1 MSTSSTQLEP
11 DQPELASPELK
22 ISFIIPLVG
31 FVLLFGVI
39 AATGFLALRQAS
51 EQAAIERSLDVQRR
65 LSRILTL
72 LLDAETG
79 ERGYVLTGE
88 ENYLEPFYSAAPRI
102 EAEIKRLRAATGDN
116 EAHQRQ
122 AAALLQLARD
132 KLTELRQMVE
142 LRRSQGIDAAV
153 ARIQSGQGKE
163 AMDRARALIAQMA
176 GDEARI
182 LRDRQTAALNS
193 DRAVQIGIVAAVLL
207 LLGLIAAALREVRR
221 QFRNVSEARAFME
234 NANWRLKEEGLQR
247 ERLGMQLREAQKME
261 AIGQLSG
268 GLAHD
273 FNNMLAVITGSLAL
287 IKRRIGRGDTN
298 VAQLIEGGLDGAQ
311 RAANLTS
318 RLLAVA
324 RQQPLAPEPVDVNK
338 FVAKMSDLL
347 KHTLGEHVRLESVL
361 GGGIWRTYIDSSQLE
376 NAILNL
382 CVNARDA
389 MPQGGRLT
397 IETANASLD
406 DAYAAEHGVPAGQ
419 YVLVAVS
426 DTGSGMSPETVQNAF
441 DPFFTT
447 KSGKGTG
454 LGLSQVY
461 GFARQSGG
469 HAKIYSEPGHG
480 TTVKLYL
487 PRHMRD
493 THEAPVL
500 GQPRDLQQLRGQPG
514 ETILVVEDDEQ
525 VRSVALRNIE
535 ELGYGT
541 LEAQNAAAALRVLDA
556 HPEIVLLFTD
566 IVMPDMNGRALADE
580 ATRRRPAL
588 KVLFTTGFTRNA
600 VVHNGVVDAG
610 VNFIAKPFSIEALA
624 TKIRM
629 ALDG

>member
-1 MSTSSTQLEP
+1 
-11 DQPELASPELK
+11 
-22 ISFIIPLVG
+22 
-31 FVLLFGVI
+31 
-39 AATGFLALRQAS
+39 
-51 EQAAIERSLDVQRR
+51 
-65 LSRILTL
+65 
-72 LLDAETG
+72 
-79 ERGYVLTGE
+79 
-88 ENYLEPFYSAAPRI
+88 
-102 EAEIKRLRAATGDN
+102 
-116 EAHQRQ
+116 
-122 AAALLQLARD
+122 LLQLARE

-153 ARIQSGQGKE
+153 SRIQSGQGKE

-207 LLGLIAAALREVRR
+207 LLGLTAAALREVRR

-234 NANWRLKEEGLQR
+234 NANRRLKEEGLQR

-347 KHTLGEHVRLESVL
+347 RHTLGEHVRLESVL

-389 MPQGGRLT
+389 MPEGGRLT
-397 IETANASLD
+397 IETANASLHVARD
-406 DAYAAEHGVPAGQ
+406 RAEC
-419 YVLVAVS
+419 
-426 DTGSGMSPETVQNAF
+426 
-441 DPFFTT
+441 
-447 KSGKGTG
+447 
-454 LGLSQVY
+454 
-461 GFARQSGG
+461 
-469 HAKIYSEPGHG
+469 
-480 TTVKLYL
+480 
-487 PRHMRD
+487 
-493 THEAPVL
+493 
-500 GQPRDLQQLRGQPG
+500 
-514 ETILVVEDDEQ
+514 
-525 VRSVALRNIE
+525 VRSVFYDEKRKGNRARPVSGLRFCAAVRWPCQDLFRAGSWNYGQT
-535 ELGYGT
+535 LPSAPHAGYARG
-541 LEAQNAAAALRVLDA
+541 
-556 HPEIVLLFTD
+556 
-566 IVMPDMNGRALADE
+566 
-580 ATRRRPAL
+580 
-588 KVLFTTGFTRNA
+588 
-600 VVHNGVVDAG
+600 AG
-610 VNFIAKPFSIEALA
+610 A
-624 TKIRM
+624 
-629 ALDG
+629 